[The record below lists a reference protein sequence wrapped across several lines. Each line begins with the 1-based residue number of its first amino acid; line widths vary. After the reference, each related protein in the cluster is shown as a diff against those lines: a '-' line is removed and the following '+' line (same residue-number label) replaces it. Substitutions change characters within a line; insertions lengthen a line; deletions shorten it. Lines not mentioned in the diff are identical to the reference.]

1 MRKVIIAACC
11 VAFIGGI
18 SAASA
23 QTTAPPGQ
31 DGMKTNSPSDM
42 KMKKKSTKGMK
53 KSTKGAMKKDDMDEK
68 KQ

>member
-1 MRKVIIAACC
+1 MRKAIIAACC
-11 VAFIGGI
+11 IAFIGGI
-18 SAASA
+18 SAANA

-31 DGMKTNSPSDM
+31 DDMKTNSPSEM

-53 KSTKGAMKKDDMDEK
+53 KSTKSGMKKDDMDEK